1 MTGVALL
8 HSGIALT
15 VTGVSRCVSVDA
27 YAAAGLL
34 PGFTG
39 VGVAV
44 AYDAPVVAEAC
55 GLGAVA
61 AVEEVDV
68 KVSGRGLYY
77 SSSGLASVLADLVA
91 SLYNGEETVAVPAQ
105 PVTGP
110 RGGSAALRPE
120 LLAASLKGSTAI
132 ISGEFFPLGVL
143 QGYWA
148 VVVHLRRGLP
158 RYMEAIHS
166 LAATDPGRVVDI
178 TVDVIDEGVDALEE
192 AGILL
197 ARESGDKTA
206 VRLVKR
212 AVRAGAAAAF
222 LDYTGRLLVALAE
235 SYEEAVTV
243 SASLRGLG
251 DRFEGEV
258 IA

>member
-15 VTGVSRCVSVDA
+15 VTGVSRCISVDA

-34 PGFTG
+34 PGF
-39 VGVAV
+39 VGAGAAV

-61 AVEEVDV
+61 AVEDVDV
-68 KVSGRGLYY
+68 KVTGRGLYY
-77 SSSGLASVLADLVA
+77 SSSGLAAELADLVA
-91 SLYNGEETVAVPAQ
+91 ALYSGEESGAA
-105 PVTGP
+105 G
-110 RGGSAALRPE
+110 RLAGGVQENGGELHPE
-120 LLAASLKGSTAI
+120 LLAASLRGSVAVM
-132 ISGEFFPLGVL
+132 SGELFPLGDL

-148 VVVHLRRGLP
+148 VVIRLRQRLQ
-158 RYMEAIHS
+158 RYMEAVHD
-166 LAATDPGRVVDI
+166 LVVSSVDMVNDV
-178 TVDVIDEGVDALEE
+178 TVEVIDGGVDALAR
-192 AGILL
+192 AGLLL
-197 ARESGDKTA
+197 ARESGDRKA
-206 VRLVKR
+206 LRLVQR
-212 AVRAGAAAAF
+212 ALRAGAAAAF
-222 LDYTGRLLVALAE
+222 LDYSGRLLVALAE
-235 SYEEAVTV
+235 SFEDAVTV